1 MNTPINLEDGPRKN
15 FKLEDLKKPTKLGWM
30 VIIFFSI
37 SANCFHQFMNI
48 ATDLFTI
55 RFGFSMTQAKN
66 SVAMI
71 RFMSVFF
78 IPLLSLVVTK
88 IGRKGYFMI
97 LASLI
102 AIINPLM
109 LSLIPKSESYLV
121 YFGVVGI
128 CLYWAVQV
136 CSVWPSMGISLP

>member
-1 MNTPINLEDGPRKN
+1 
-15 FKLEDLKKPTKLGWM
+15 
-30 VIIFFSI
+30 
-37 SANCFHQFMNI
+37 
-48 ATDLFTI
+48 
-55 RFGFSMTQAKN
+55 
-66 SVAMI
+66 MI

-109 LSLIPKSESYLV
+109 LSLIPKSESNLV